1 MFKNLNYQHAEEGE
15 AFNSIAMNGLVH
27 LRNSHPVIDAV
38 ARLKDHNDNRW
49 LLLVQ
54 VSLSWYARHR
64 SKVADLLKSITW
76 PEKENRADT
85 VSWMKYYEDM
95 YGDENYVCI
104 HFS

>member
-1 MFKNLNYQHAEEGE
+1 M
-15 AFNSIAMNGLVH
+15 
-27 LRNSHPVIDAV
+27 IDAV

-85 VSWMKYYEDM
+85 VSWMKYYEV
-95 YGDENYVCI
+95 YVWVWDENYVCI